1 MKDFYST
8 IGGRRLCDGTLPEIA
23 RQLKR
28 VADEMKRAN
37 NLKERELKSVHGLS
51 LADEAK
57 AFMEGHENVFA
68 SSHIY
73 TPSDNSACKI
83 Y

>member
-8 IGGRRLCDGTLPEIA
+8 VGGRRLCDSTLPELV

-37 NLKERELKSVHGLS
+37 NIKERELKSVHGLS

-57 AFMEGHENVFA
+57 AFMEGHEKDQTEEADLEGDA
-68 SSHIY
+68 SLHAL
-73 TPSDNSACKI
+73 DV
-83 Y
+83 